1 MSSTLTD
8 PSTYPIA
15 AETAR
20 QLSRPLFGHVIEGK
34 VVPSADGATMPVLD
48 PATERQVA
56 LAAAGSAVDV
66 ERATASARAA
76 FDDGRWRLVPPLEKE
91 RRLRKLATLLAERAE
106 TFAEI
111 DVIDSGLLKF
121 YEGFIVQFAVDGID
135 YYAGWPT
142 KLEGS
147 IPAVPADFAVYQHR
161 EPIGVVA
168 LITPWNGPTS
178 VFAFVAA
185 AIAAGNSVVLKPAE
199 QTPMAAVLMAELAL
213 EAGIPPGVF
222 NVVQGT
228 GPDVGAPLVTSANTD
243 AVSFTGSVAT
253 GQAIQAAAATGLK
266 RVALELGGKSPLI
279 VFPDADLESAAATAM
294 AAVWGASGQVCTVP
308 SRLLV
313 HQSVHDKLVEKI
325 VEGSRDLKLGSGFDP
340 GSQMGPL
347 VSAAQ
352 LERVQRYVN
361 YGREDGAELV
371 LGGERHGDVGY
382 FHQPTVFTG
391 VRNDMRIAQE
401 EIFGPVMSV
410 IPFRSEDEA
419 YAIAND
425 TTYGLA
431 AGVWT
436 NDLGQAHR
444 ASRALRAGT
453 VWVNTYQMVYPSV
466 PYGGVKHSGHGRNLG
481 AASLDDLTQMKSV
494 WMKVTG

>member
-1 MSSTLTD
+1 MS
-8 PSTYPIA
+8 A
-15 AETAR
+15 
-20 QLSRPLFGHVIEGK
+20 
-34 VVPSADGATMPVLD
+34 
-48 PATERQVA
+48 
-56 LAAAGSAVDV
+56 
-66 ERATASARAA
+66 
-76 FDDGRWRLVPPLEKE
+76 
-91 RRLRKLATLLAERAE
+91 LLAERAD

-111 DVIDSGLLKF
+111 DVIDSGLLRF
-121 YEGFIVQFAVDGID
+121 YEGFIVQFAIDAID

-142 KLEGS
+142 KMAGN
-147 IPAVPADFAVYQHR
+147 IPAVPSDFAVYQQR
-161 EPIGVVA
+161 EPIGVIG

-185 AIAAGNSVVLKPAE
+185 ALAAGNSVVLKPAE
-199 QTPMAAVLMAELAL
+199 QTPMAAVMMAELAL

-222 NVVQGT
+222 NVLQGT
-228 GPDVGAPLVTSANTD
+228 GPGAGAPLVTSADVD

-253 GQAIQAAAATGLK
+253 GQAIQIAAAARLK
-266 RVALELGGKSPLI
+266 RVSLELGGKSALI

-294 AAVWGASGQVCTVP
+294 AGVWGASGQVCTVP

-313 HQSVHDKLVEKI
+313 HRSVHDKLVEKI
-325 VEGSRDLKLGSGFDP
+325 VDASRDMKLGSGFDP
-340 GSQMGPL
+340 QTQMGPL

-361 YGREDGAELV
+361 YGREEGAELV
-371 LGGERHGDVGY
+371 LGGQRHGEVGY
-382 FHQPTVFTG
+382 FHQPTIFTS

-401 EIFGPVMSV
+401 EIFGPVMS
-410 IPFRSEDEA
+410 IMPFGSEEEA

-425 TTYGLA
+425 TVYGLA

-436 NDLGQAHR
+436 NDLGLAHR

-453 VWVNTYQMVYPSV
+453 VWINTYQMVYPTV

-481 AASLDDLTQMKSV
+481 AASLEELTQIKSV
-494 WMKVTG
+494 WMKVGA

>member
-8 PSTYPIA
+8 PSTYPIS
-15 AETAR
+15 AEATR
-20 QLSRPLFGHVIEGK
+20 QLSRPLFGHVIDGE

-48 PATERQVA
+48 PATGRQVA
-56 LAAAGSAVDV
+56 VAAAGSAVDV
-66 ERATASARAA
+66 ERAAASARAA

-91 RRLRKLATLLAERAE
+91 RRLHKLATLLAERAE

-147 IPAVPADFAVYQHR
+147 IPAVPADFAVYQQR
-161 EPIGVVA
+161 EPIGVIA

-185 AIAAGNSVVLKPAE
+185 ALAAGNSVVLKPAE

-228 GPDVGAPLVTSANTD
+228 GPDAGAPLVTSVNTD
-243 AVSFTGSVAT
+243 AVSFTGSVGT
-253 GQAIQAAAATGLK
+253 GQAIQAAAATRLK
-266 RVALELGGKSPLI
+266 RVSLELGGKSPLI
-279 VFPDADLESAAATAM
+279 VFPDADLESAAAAAM
-294 AAVWGASGQVCTVP
+294 AAVWGAAGQVCTVA

-313 HQSVHDKLVEKI
+313 HRSVHDKLVEKI
-325 VEGSRDLKLGSGFDP
+325 VEASRDLKLGSGFDP
-340 GSQMGPL
+340 ASQMGPL

-352 LERVQRYVN
+352 LERVQRYVD
-361 YGREDGAELV
+361 YGRQDGADLV
-371 LGGERHGDVGY
+371 LGGQRHGDVGY
-382 FHQPTVFTG
+382 FHQPTIFTS

-401 EIFGPVMSV
+401 EIFGPVMSI
-410 IPFRSEDEA
+410 IPFGSEEEA
-419 YAIAND
+419 FAIAND
-425 TTYGLA
+425 TMYGLA

-436 NDLGQAHR
+436 NDLSQAHR

-453 VWVNTYQMVYPSV
+453 VWINTYQMVYPTV
-466 PYGGVKHSGHGRNLG
+466 PYGGLKHSGHGRNLG
-481 AASLDDLTQMKSV
+481 AASFDDLTQIKSV
-494 WMKVTG
+494 WMKVGG

>member
-1 MSSTLTD
+1 MSTTLTD
-8 PSTYPIA
+8 PSIYPIA
-15 AETAR
+15 EETAR
-20 QLSRPLFGHVIEGK
+20 QLSRPLFGHVIDGA
-34 VVPSADGATMPVLD
+34 VVPSIDGATMPVID

-56 LAAAGSAVDV
+56 LAAAGSAADV
-66 ERATASARAA
+66 ERAAASARAA
-76 FDDGRWRLVPPLEKE
+76 FDDGRWWRLPPLEKE
-91 RRLRKLATLLAERAE
+91 RRLRNLARLLAERAE

-111 DVIDSGLLKF
+111 DVIDSGLLKW

-142 KLEGS
+142 KIEGS
-147 IPAVPADFAVYQHR
+147 IPAVPTDFSVYQQR
-161 EPIGVVA
+161 EPIGVIG

-185 AIAAGNSVVLKPAE
+185 ALAAGNSVVLKPAE

-228 GPDVGAPLVTSANTD
+228 GPDAGAPLVTSANVD

-253 GQAIQAAAATGLK
+253 GQAIQVAAATRLK
-266 RVALELGGKSPLI
+266 RVSLELGGKSPLI

-294 AAVWGASGQVCTVP
+294 AAVWGATGQVCTVA

-313 HQSVHDKLVEKI
+313 HRSVHDKLVERI
-325 VEGSRDLKLGSGFDP
+325 VEASRDLRLGSGFDP
-340 GSQMGPL
+340 RSQMGPL

-352 LERVQRYVN
+352 LERVQRYVG
-361 YGREDGAELV
+361 YGQEDGAELV
-371 LGGERHGDVGY
+371 LGGQRHGDVGY
-382 FHQPTVFTG
+382 FHEPTVFTS

-401 EIFGPVMSV
+401 EIFGPVMS
-410 IPFRSEDEA
+410 ILPFESEEEA

-436 NDLGQAHR
+436 NNLSQAHR

-453 VWVNTYQMVYPSV
+453 VWINTYQMVYPTV

-481 AASLDDLTQMKSV
+481 AASLDDLTQIKSV
-494 WMKVTG
+494 WMKVDG

>member
-1 MSSTLTD
+1 MTNTLTD
-8 PSTYPIA
+8 ASTYPISPD
-15 AETAR
+15 TAR
-20 QLSRPLFGHVIEGK
+20 HLARPLFGHVIDGE
-34 VVPSADGATMPVLD
+34 VVPSADGATMPVID
-48 PATERQVA
+48 PATGQQVA
-56 LAAAGSAVDV
+56 VAAAGSAPDV
-66 ERATASARAA
+66 ERAAASARAA
-76 FDDGRWRLVPPLEKE
+76 FDDGRWWRLAPLEKE
-91 RRLRKLATLLAERAE
+91 RRLRNLARLLAERAE
-106 TFAEI
+106 TFAEL

-121 YEGFIVQFAVDGID
+121 YEGFIVQFAIDGIE

-147 IPAVPADFAVYQHR
+147 IPAVPTDFAVYQQR
-161 EPIGVVA
+161 EPIGVLG

-185 AIAAGNSVVLKPAE
+185 ALAAGNSVVLKPAE

-228 GPDVGAPLVTSANTD
+228 GPDAGAALVLSRNVD

-253 GQAIQAAAATGLK
+253 GQAIQAAAATRLK
-266 RVALELGGKSPLI
+266 RVSLELGGKSPLI
-279 VFPDADLESAAATAM
+279 VFPDADLDSAAATAM
-294 AAVWGASGQVCTVP
+294 AAVWGAAGQVCTVA

-313 HQSVHDKLVEKI
+313 HRSVHDKLVEKI
-325 VEGSRDLKLGSGFDP
+325 VEASRDMRLGSGFDP
-340 GSQMGPL
+340 QSQMGPL

-352 LERVQRYVN
+352 LERVQRYVT
-361 YGREDGAELV
+361 YGQEDGADLV
-371 LGGERHGDVGY
+371 LGGQRHGDVGY
-382 FHQPTVFTG
+382 FHQPTIFTS

-401 EIFGPVMSV
+401 EIFGPVMS
-410 IPFRSEDEA
+410 ILPFESEDEA
-419 YAIAND
+419 YDIAND

-436 NDLGQAHR
+436 NDLSLAHR
-444 ASRALRAGT
+444 ASRALRTGT
-453 VWVNTYQMVYPSV
+453 VWVNTYQMVYPTV

-481 AASLDDLTQMKSV
+481 AASLDDLTQIKSV
-494 WMKVTG
+494 WMKVNG

>member
-1 MSSTLTD
+1 MSNQ
-8 PSTYPIA
+8 STYPIS

-20 QLSRPLFGHVIEGK
+20 QLSRPLFGHVIDGE

-48 PATERQVA
+48 PATEQQVA
-56 LAAAGSAVDV
+56 LAAAGSAADV
-66 ERATASARAA
+66 ERAAASARAA
-76 FDDGRWRLVPPLEKE
+76 FDDGRWRLVPPLDKE

-147 IPAVPADFAVYQHR
+147 IPAVPADFAVYQQR
-161 EPIGVVA
+161 EPIGVVG

-199 QTPMAAVLMAELAL
+199 QTPMAAVMMAELAL

-222 NVVQGT
+222 NVVQGN
-228 GPDVGAPLVTSANTD
+228 GPHAGAPLVTSRNID

-253 GQAIQAAAATGLK
+253 GQAIQSAAATRLK
-266 RVALELGGKSPLI
+266 RVSLELGGKSPLI

-294 AAVWGASGQVCTVP
+294 AAVWGAAGQVCTVA

-313 HQSVHDKLVEKI
+313 HRSVHDKLVEKI
-325 VEGSRDLKLGSGFDP
+325 VEASRDLKLGSGFDP
-340 GSQMGPL
+340 QSQMGPL

-371 LGGERHGDVGY
+371 LGGQRHGDIGY
-382 FHQPTVFTG
+382 FHQPTIFTG

-401 EIFGPVMSV
+401 EIFGPVMSI
-410 IPFRSEDEA
+410 IPFDTEEEA

-436 NDLGQAHR
+436 NDLRQAHR

-453 VWVNTYQMVYPSV
+453 VWINTYQMVYPSV

-481 AASLDDLTQMKSV
+481 AASFEDLTQLKSV
-494 WMKVTG
+494 WMKVGD